1 MKKKKTPKS
10 VLQKRYDDWKKDN
23 KWRKTN
29 FLPQRSYEEYE
40 RDLFGAKK
48 TFEFRELKPK
58 KVYRRET
65 QKINSLD
72 DNRGSTPRIEPKIY
86 EGERRL
92 LGIAVM
98 HKSNLVP
105 VFDEQSAKDI
115 SRMRR

>member
-1 MKKKKTPKS
+1 MKKKKTSKKD
-10 VLQKRYDDWKKDN
+10 LQSRYEEWKRDN
-23 KWRKTN
+23 KWRKQNHMQT
-29 FLPQRSYEEYE
+29 RSYEQFE

-48 TFEFRELKPK
+48 KNEFRELKPK

-72 DNRGSTPRIEPKIY
+72 DNRGSTPRINPKFY
-86 EGERRL
+86 EGERKL